1 MQARARLARAW
12 SGGVRKAGIDC
23 TPQLPGRRSAMTVR
37 SRQAVDLGD
46 YPLLSNMQVI
56 EQPASQ
62 IVSIGGCLP
71 ERVVDNEE
79 LVQMVK
85 APRSIKRR
93 LSAVIERM
101 TGVETRRYA
110 EPGTSPS
117 DLAVAACLQALEMA
131 SVDAADIDTLV
142 FASTDMDTLEPAT
155 ANIVQTKL
163 GITTTNSFDVS
174 NACNSFIQALNV
186 ANSLIATGASKR
198 VLITTGE
205 IGSYVVNRE
214 IHDKDD
220 LRVKLGGLT
229 LGDAGAAMIVAQSSG
244 SSGISEVNLLSM
256 GEHWQLCHVP
266 ETTDWRQR
274 SDGTVHGW
282 FYLDMPELAKV
293 VRPTT
298 VDYFNQYKDYRHR
311 AFGEHYFMN
320 SIVRLIPHQISTVL
334 IDEMVV
340 ATGCDPEKI
349 CISANVWG
357 NTASASI
364 PLTLQ
369 RAVEQDG
376 LELGSGQDVMLYGAA
391 SGYSLGHLRLKL

>member
-1 MQARARLARAW
+1 MTEHSRRAVEL
-12 SGGVRKAGIDC
+12 GG
-23 TPQLPGRRSAMTVR
+23 
-37 SRQAVDLGD
+37 
-46 YPLLSNMQVI
+46 YPLLRNMQII
-56 EQPASQ
+56 ETPASQ
-62 IVSIGGCLP
+62 IVSIGACLP

-79 LVQMVK
+79 LVEMVK

-93 LSAVIERM
+93 LSAVIERV

-110 EPGTSPS
+110 DKGTSPS
-117 DLAVAACLQALEMA
+117 DLAVAASVQALDMA
-131 SVDAADIDTLV
+131 GVEATDIDTLI

-186 ANSLIATGASKR
+186 ANSLIATGASKL
-198 VLITTGE
+198 VLIATGE
-205 IGSYVVNRE
+205 IGSYVANRE
-214 IHDKDD
+214 INDKDD
-220 LRVKLGGLT
+220 LRVKLGGMT
-229 LGDAGAAMIVAQSSG
+229 LGDGGAAMVVEQSNG
-244 SSGISEVNLLSM
+244 NSGITEVNLLSM
-256 GEHWQLCHVP
+256 GEHWKLCHVP

-274 SDGTVHGW
+274 DDGTVHGW
-282 FYLDMPELAKV
+282 FYLDMPELAKL

-298 VDYFNQYKDYRHR
+298 VDYFNQYKDYRRR
-311 AFGEHYFMN
+311 AFGEDYFMN

-334 IDEMVV
+334 IDEMVK

-364 PLTLQ
+364 PLTLH

-376 LELGSGQDVMLYGAA
+376 LELGSGQDVLLYGAA
-391 SGYSLGHLRLKL
+391 SGYSLGHLRVKL